1 MFFYGTAARQGKIIN
16 MLAGPFSIES
26 FSFFK
31 MQIKTIKKKVV
42 SKFLM
47 NNNDIIFFVLFE
59 VG

>member
-1 MFFYGTAARQGKIIN
+1 